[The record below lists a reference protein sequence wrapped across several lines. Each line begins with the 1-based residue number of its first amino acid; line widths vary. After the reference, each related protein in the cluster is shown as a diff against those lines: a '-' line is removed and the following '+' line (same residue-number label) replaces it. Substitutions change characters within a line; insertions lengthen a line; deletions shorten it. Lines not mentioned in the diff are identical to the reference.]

1 MFSVISVVKPS
12 RLESRHMET
21 PRVSVAMVVCNVERF
36 LPEAI
41 ESILNQTF
49 RDFEFIIVDFG
60 SSDESQS
67 IIRRYQEKDKRIQ
80 FHVIPHCNLSE
91 ARNAC
96 CFRARGKYLALLD
109 ADDVALADRLALQV
123 HYLDRHPQIA
133 ILGGAVELIDGLG
146 RRLGVEGRRQS
157 DEEIRHTL
165 LNNSPFVVSTVTM
178 RAEEFRTAGGYR
190 RAFDDS
196 GEDYDLWL
204 RMMERCRAATLGEVL
219 ARFRIHA
226 CQLGARKTKQLGIG
240 SCVARASARI
250 RSQGRADPLN
260 SADSITPEL
269 LAELGLAREEVE
281 SDILAGYRT
290 RVINSLRA
298 DNDASTL
305 PQVNEMLEVLV
316 QSKFVGG
323 PVAAETWFTAARAY
337 WRRGN
342 VAGACAAMTR
352 AVRAH
357 PLFVTGIPWRGIRRV
372 CRKAMR

>member
-1 MFSVISVVKPS
+1 
-12 RLESRHMET
+12 MET
-21 PRVSVAMVVCNVERF
+21 PLVSVAMVACNVERF
-36 LPEAI
+36 LAEAI

-60 SSDESQS
+60 SSDGSQS
-67 IIRRYQEKDKRIQ
+67 IVRRYQEKDKRIQ

-109 ADDVALADRLALQV
+109 ADDVALSDRLALQV
-123 HYLDRHPQIA
+123 NYLDRHPQVA

-146 RRLGVEGRRQS
+146 RRLGVAGRREIDRQ
-157 DEEIRHTL
+157 IRHTL
-165 LNNSPFVVSTVTM
+165 LKHSPFVVSTVTM

-204 RMMERCRAATLGEVL
+204 RMMERCRAANLGEVV

-226 CQLGARKTKQLGIG
+226 YQLGARRLRQACIG
-240 SCVARASARI
+240 QCVARASATI
-250 RSQGRADPLN
+250 RSQGGADPLD

-269 LAELGLAREEVE
+269 LAELGLPREEVE
-281 SDILAGYRT
+281 SNILAGYRT
-290 RVINSLRA
+290 RVINTLRGN
-298 DNDASTL
+298 NDASTL
-305 PQVNEMLEVLV
+305 PQVNEMLEILA
-316 QSKFVGG
+316 QSKFVRG
-323 PVAAETWFTAARAY
+323 PVAAETWFTAARVY

-342 VAGACAAMTR
+342 VAGACRAMTR
-352 AVRAH
+352 AVLAH
-357 PLFVTGIPWRGIRRV
+357 PLFVAGMPWRGIRRV
-372 CRKAMR
+372 GRKVMR